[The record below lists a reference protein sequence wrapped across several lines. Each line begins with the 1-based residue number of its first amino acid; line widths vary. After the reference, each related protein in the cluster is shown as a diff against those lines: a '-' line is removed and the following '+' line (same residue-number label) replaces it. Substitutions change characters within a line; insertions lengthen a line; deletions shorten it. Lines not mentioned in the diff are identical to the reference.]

1 MYLVPYHSLGSDD
14 LLKDVFPDV
23 RVDGTEGV
31 VQEVDVCLL
40 VDCSRQTHPLLLTS
54 AQVDPLTCVHTCVF
68 SYIHS
73 SIGRVCVCVYH
84 CIGRLIPCHASGVGY
99 TDDPSSVSCYK
110 KACVVVRHPGKLSPA
125 N

>member
-1 MYLVPYHSLGSDD
+1 MYLSTEDSLGSDD

-31 VQEVDVCLL
+31 IEEVDVCLL

-68 SYIHS
+68 
-73 SIGRVCVCVYH
+73 VYT
-84 CIGRLIPCHASGVGY
+84 VY
-99 TDDPSSVSCYK
+99 TYPTPY
-110 KACVVVRHPGKLSPA
+110 
-125 N
+125 